1 MGRSRRHLLIVEIET
16 LDAQGSRESEDRLI
30 RWLGH
35 FGHTAPS
42 FGFKFFSA
50 GRVAAKPMNGKM
62 LDDEDSKP

>member
-1 MGRSRRHLLIVEIET
+1 MSRSRRHLIIVEVET
-16 LDAQGSRESEDRLI
+16 LETQGSHECEARVI

-50 GRVAAKPMNGKM
+50 GRIAAKPMNGKM
-62 LDDEDSKP
+62 KQDEA